1 MNFFGGPFFHLSG
14 TCIVSRAI
22 FGNVSYVMGPVDQPL
37 TGKIAYEIAR
47 SVGIRSILATP
58 GVVDGLFGEFGEE
71 LKSLSKELRFVCW
84 FSGMSLPHTPSP
96 IPSC

>member
-1 MNFFGGPFFHLSG
+1 
-14 TCIVSRAI
+14 
-22 FGNVSYVMGPVDQPL
+22 MGPIDRSL
-37 TGKIAYEIAR
+37 TGKVAYENAR
-47 SVGIRSILATP
+47 SVEIRSTLAMP
-58 GVVDGLFGEFGEE
+58 GVVDGLFGAFGEFGEE